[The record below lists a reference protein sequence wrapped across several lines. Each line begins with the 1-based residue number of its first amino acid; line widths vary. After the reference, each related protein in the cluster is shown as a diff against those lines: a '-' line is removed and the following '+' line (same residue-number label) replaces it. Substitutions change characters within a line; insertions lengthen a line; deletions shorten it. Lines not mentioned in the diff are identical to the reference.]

1 MAIVPT
7 AHDDHCCSR
16 YAGICRNLG
25 TCRRSHDYWIGE
37 RCTPLRKIKV
47 YPGQLVLVDINP
59 DLDAEDFL
67 GIVIQIS
74 VTKKFLHIFTD
85 SNRVV
90 RKHYRS
96 IRHIR
101 SGVPQEEMW
110 EFLHENARL
119 RGVKIVMNNNFPRY
133 FSAGPPF
140 RMI

>member
-1 MAIVPT
+1 
-7 AHDDHCCSR
+7 
-16 YAGICRNLG
+16 LG
-25 TCRRSHDYWIGE
+25 TCRRNHEYWIGE
-37 RCTPLRKIKV
+37 RDSPLRKRKV
-47 YPGQLVLVDINP
+47 YLGQLVFVDT
-59 DLDAEDFL
+59 DFDFDAEDFM

-74 VTKKFLHIFTD
+74 ITKKSLRIFTD

-119 RGVKIVMNNNFPRY
+119 RGVKIVTNNNFSRY
-133 FSAGPPF
+133 V
-140 RMI
+140 

>member
-7 AHDDHCCSR
+7 AHTDHCCCLFFE
-16 YAGICRNLG
+16 ICRNFG
-25 TCRRSHDYWIGE
+25 TFRRSRDYWIGE
-37 RCTPLRKIKV
+37 KDTPLRKIKV
-47 YPGQLVLVDINP
+47 CLGQLVLVDTNP

-74 VTKKFLHIFTD
+74 ITKKSLRIFTD

-119 RGVKIVMNNNFPRY
+119 RGVKIVTNNNFSRY
-133 FSAGPPF
+133 V
-140 RMI
+140 